1 MSGGKPDE
9 FKQIH
14 DEVMLFKEF
23 RGIKNKEKVTSPKR
37 NVSFIFV
44 VLGIWAIIILFFIV
58 VLLFGPAILFGS
70 RI

>member
-44 VLGIWAIIILFFIV
+44 VLGIWA
-58 VLLFGPAILFGS
+58 AILLGLVILNFVGKYFTS
-70 RI
+70 FIA

>member
-14 DEVMLFKEF
+14 DEVMLLKEF

-44 VLGIWAIIILFFIV
+44 VLGIWA
-58 VLLFGPAILFGS
+58 AILLGLVILNFVGKYFTS
-70 RI
+70 FIA

>member
-9 FKQIH
+9 FKQIR
-14 DEVMLFKEF
+14 DEVMLLKEF

-44 VLGIWAIIILFFIV
+44 VLGIWA
-58 VLLFGPAILFGS
+58 AILLGLVILNFVGKYFTS
-70 RI
+70 FIA